1 MKIKYFLG
9 DERRGRLDREE
20 RGGERREKLTVK
32 SIRTST
38 TKNSFIVGFRE

>member
-20 RGGERREKLTVK
+20 RGGERRGRL
-32 SIRTST
+32 R
-38 TKNSFIVGFRE
+38 

>member
-20 RGGERREKLTVK
+20 RGGERGERGDGGFARRRRNEDD
-32 SIRTST
+32 IR
-38 TKNSFIVGFRE
+38 